1 MSAAHEGE
9 RPDRGP
15 REARLTAWAEQTIGG
30 RAVSIE
36 TIARWRPAW
45 NLDLDMGDQ
54 VLALHARGERDDGIG
69 MPYKIDYERRVHDL
83 LEAHDVP
90 VPHVYGYCDDPY
102 VMVMDRLS
110 GSVDLSFAASEQERV
125 DVVLEY
131 LSFLPR
137 IYGIDLEEARAAGF
151 TIPESP
157 EAIGL
162 GLLPAFE
169 AGYDERMIQPD
180 PVSEFLRV
188 WLHRHRPHHRTTR
201 RLITFDAF
209 QFMFETGRITGLID
223 FELAHVGDPLSELAV
238 LPVRDTIKNLGDL
251 PTIAMAWSDITG
263 EELDYDV
270 LDFHG
275 IAYNAHAVLSAAP
288 LIINPPANGELMS
301 YYGWYVNGARWAFER
316 IAELSGF
323 ELDTVDSP
331 VSQPSRHSPGFD
343 LLVERLSHKGPATGL
358 ADHEKALS
366 FRVARHL
373 QRVDQ
378 IGRDIEKKDL
388 NDAADL
394 LGYRP
399 RPEELDAA
407 LVSFIRASTPDDEE
421 NLTRLLD
428 RRVQR
433 LHLTLAPEGSMM
445 LRHPRLKSLRPG
457 YDKAP
462 GSGAADDLPWTPGLI
477 AGTR

>member
-1 MSAAHEGE
+1 MSATDDKEQWGHIG
-9 RPDRGP
+9 GGT
-15 REARLTAWAEQTIGG
+15 RLAAWAERTIGG
-30 RAVSIE
+30 RVVSME
-36 TIARWRPAW
+36 AMARWRPAW
-45 NLDLDMGDQ
+45 NFDLDTGDR

-69 MPYKIDYERRVHDL
+69 MPYQIDYERRVHDL
-83 LEAHDVP
+83 LEAHEVP

-102 VMVMDRLS
+102 AMVMDRLA
-110 GSVDLSFAASEQERV
+110 GSVDLSFAASDQERV
-125 DVVLEY
+125 DLVLEY

-151 TIPESP
+151 TIPESR
-157 EAIGL
+157 EEIGL

-169 AGYDERMIQPD
+169 ADYDKRMVAPD

-188 WLHRHRPHHRTTR
+188 WLHRHCPRHRTTK

-209 QFMFETGRITGLID
+209 QFMFDKGRITGLID

-251 PTIAMAWSDITG
+251 STIATAWSDITG

-288 LIINPPANGELMS
+288 LIVAPPANGELMS
-301 YYGWYVNGARWAFER
+301 YFGWYVNGARWAFER
-316 IAELSGF
+316 IAELGGF
-323 ELDTVDSP
+323 ELRTVDP
-331 VSQPSRHSPGFD
+331 PAARLSRHSPGFS
-343 LLVERLSHKGPATGL
+343 LLVERLSNRGPVMGVG
-358 ADHEKALS
+358 DHEKALS
-366 FRVARHL
+366 FRVARYL

-378 IGRDIEKKDL
+378 IGRAVEEDDL

-394 LGYRP
+394 LGH
-399 RPEELDAA
+399 RPEPQELDAA
-407 LVSFIRASTPDDEE
+407 LVSFIRTSTPDDED
-421 NLTRLLD
+421 NLARLLD

-433 LHLTLAPEGSMM
+433 LQLTLAPEGSMM
-445 LRHPRLKSLRPG
+445 VRHPRLKSLRPG
-457 YDKAP
+457 HDG
-462 GSGAADDLPWTPGLI
+462 GSGSAAADDLPWTPGLI

>member
-1 MSAAHEGE
+1 MSATHDKEQSD
-9 RPDRGP
+9 PGP
-15 REARLTAWAEQTIGG
+15 REARLAAWAEQTIGG
-30 RAVSIE
+30 RVEAIE
-36 TIARWRPAW
+36 AIARWRPAW
-45 NLDLDMGDQ
+45 NLDLDMGDR

-110 GSVDLSFAASEQERV
+110 GSVDVSFAASEEERI
-125 DVVLEY
+125 DVVLQY

-157 EAIGL
+157 EEIGL

-169 AGYDERMIQPD
+169 AGYDERMIHPD

-188 WLHRHRPHHRTTR
+188 WLHRHCPRHRTTR

-209 QFMFETGRITGLID
+209 QFMFAMGRITGLID

-251 PTIAMAWSDITG
+251 STIAMAWSDITG

-270 LDFHG
+270 LDFHT

-288 LIINPPANGELMS
+288 LIVTPPANGELMS
-301 YYGWYVNGARWAFER
+301 YFGWYVNGARWAFER
-316 IAELSGF
+316 IAVLGGF
-323 ELDTVDSP
+323 ELDVVDPPASR
-331 VSQPSRHSPGFD
+331 PSRHSPGFS
-343 LLVERLSHKGPATGL
+343 LLVERLSNRGPSMGVG
-358 ADHEKALS
+358 DHDKALN
-366 FRVARHL
+366 FRVARYL

-378 IGRDIEKKDL
+378 IGRDVEKGDL
-388 NDAADL
+388 DDAADL
-394 LGYRP
+394 LGHRP
-399 RPEELDAA
+399 EPEELDAA
-407 LVSFIRASTPDDEE
+407 LVSFISTSTPDDEE
-421 NLTRLLD
+421 NLARVLD

-457 YDKAP
+457 HDGGP

>member
-1 MSAAHEGE
+1 MSATYDKE
-9 RPDRGP
+9 PSVPGP
-15 REARLTAWAEQTIGG
+15 REARLAAWAEQAIGG
-30 RAVSIE
+30 RVVSIE
-36 TIARWRPAW
+36 AIARWRPAW
-45 NLDLDMGDQ
+45 NFDLDMGDR

-83 LEAHDVP
+83 LEAHEVP

-110 GSVDLSFAASEQERV
+110 GSVDVSFAATEEERV
-125 DVVLEY
+125 DVVLQY

-151 TIPESP
+151 KIPESS
-157 EAIGL
+157 EEIGL

-169 AGYDERMIQPD
+169 AGYDERMIHPD

-188 WLHRHRPHHRTTR
+188 WLHRHCPRHRTTR

-209 QFMFETGRITGLID
+209 QFMFAMGRITGLID

-251 PTIAMAWSDITG
+251 STIAMAWSDVTG

-270 LDFHG
+270 LDFHT

-288 LIINPPANGELMS
+288 LILAPPANGELMS
-301 YYGWYVNGARWAFER
+301 YFGWYVNGARWAFER
-316 IAELSGF
+316 IAELGGF
-323 ELDTVDSP
+323 ELDVVDPP
-331 VSQPSRHSPGFD
+331 VPRPSRHSAGFS
-343 LLVERLSHKGPATGL
+343 LLVERLSNRGPSMGVG
-358 ADHEKALS
+358 DHDKALN
-366 FRVARHL
+366 FRVARYL

-378 IGRDIEKKDL
+378 IGCDVERGDL
-388 NDAADL
+388 DDAADL
-394 LGYRP
+394 LGHRP
-399 RPEELDAA
+399 EPEELDAA
-407 LVSFIRASTPDDEE
+407 LASFISTSTPDDEE
-421 NLTRLLD
+421 NLARLLD

-457 YDKAP
+457 HDGGP

>member
-1 MSAAHEGE
+1 LSATQDKQQSDPISG
-9 RPDRGP
+9 G
-15 REARLTAWAEQTIGG
+15 ARLADWAERTIGG
-30 RAVSIE
+30 RVVSMEAV
-36 TIARWRPAW
+36 ARWRPAW
-45 NLDLDMGDQ
+45 NFDVDTGDRI
-54 VLALHARGERDDGIG
+54 LALHARGERDDGIG
-69 MPYKIDYERRVHDL
+69 MPYQIDYERRVHDL

-110 GSVDLSFAASEQERV
+110 GSVDLSFAASDQERV
-125 DVVLEY
+125 DVVHEY

-137 IYGIDLEEARAAGF
+137 IYGIDLEEAKAVGF
-151 TIPESP
+151 TIPESR
-157 EAIGL
+157 EEIGL

-169 AGYDERMIQPD
+169 SGYDERMVAPD

-188 WLHRHRPHHRTTR
+188 WLHRHYPRHRSTR
-201 RLITFDAF
+201 RVITFDAF
-209 QFMFETGRITGLID
+209 QFMFEKGRITGLID

-251 PTIAMAWSDITG
+251 SAIAMTWSDITG

-288 LIINPPANGELMS
+288 LIVAPPANGELMS
-301 YYGWYVNGARWAFER
+301 YFGWYVNGARWAFER
-316 IAELSGF
+316 IAELGGF
-323 ELDTVDSP
+323 ELGAVDPP
-331 VSQPSRHSPGFD
+331 VARPSRHSPGFS
-343 LLVERLSHKGPATGL
+343 LLVHRLSNRGPAIGVG
-358 ADHEKALS
+358 DREKALS
-366 FRVARHL
+366 FRVARYL
-373 QRVDQ
+373 QRVDE
-378 IGRDIEKKDL
+378 IGRAVEEDDL

-394 LGYRP
+394 LGHRP
-399 RPEELDAA
+399 GPEELDAA
-407 LVSFIRASTPDDEE
+407 LVSFIRTSTPDDEE
-421 NLTRLLD
+421 DLARLLD

-457 YDKAP
+457 SHGGP
-462 GSGAADDLPWTPGLI
+462 GSAVADDLPWTPGLI

>member
-1 MSAAHEGE
+1 MRAAH
-9 RPDRGP
+9 DREQSGREP
-15 REARLTAWAEQTIGG
+15 RAALLAAWAEQAIGG
-30 RAVSIE
+30 RVVSME
-36 TIARWRPAW
+36 AIARWRPAW
-45 NLDLDMGDQ
+45 NFDLDLGDR

-110 GSVDLSFAASEQERV
+110 GSVDLSFAASDKERV

-131 LSFLPR
+131 LSLLPR
-137 IYGIDLEEARAAGF
+137 IYGIDLEEARTAGF
-151 TIPESP
+151 VIPETS
-157 EAIGL
+157 EEIGL

-169 AGYDERMIQPD
+169 AGYDERMTKPD

-188 WLHRHRPHHRTTR
+188 WLHRHCPRHRTTR

-209 QFMFETGRITGLID
+209 QFMFNMGRITGLID

-238 LPVRDTIKNLGDL
+238 LPVRNTIKNLGDL
-251 PTIAMAWSDITG
+251 PSIAMAWSDITG

-270 LDFHG
+270 LDFHS

-288 LIINPPANGELMS
+288 LIIDPPANGELMS
-301 YYGWYVNGARWAFER
+301 YFGWYVNGARWAFET
-316 IAELSGF
+316 IAESSGF
-323 ELDTVDSP
+323 ELDIVEPPASR
-331 VSQPSRHSPGFD
+331 PSRYSPGFR
-343 LLVERLSHKGPATGL
+343 LLVERLSNRGPGIGVD
-358 ADHEKALS
+358 DHEKALS

-378 IGRDIEKKDL
+378 IGQDVEESDL

-399 RPEELDAA
+399 EPEDLDTA
-407 LVSFIRASTPDDEE
+407 LVSFISASTPDDEE
-421 NLTRLLD
+421 HLVRLLD

-457 YDKAP
+457 HDGVPDP
-462 GSGAADDLPWTPGLI
+462 GVADDLPWTPGLI

>member
-1 MSAAHEGE
+1 MSSPHDNEQSDLGLS
-9 RPDRGP
+9 
-15 REARLTAWAEQTIGG
+15 EAGLVAWAERTIGG
-30 RAVSIE
+30 RVVSME
-36 TIARWRPAW
+36 VIARWRPAW
-45 NLDLDMGDQ
+45 NFDLDMGDR
-54 VLALHARGERDDGIG
+54 VLALHARGERNDGIG

-83 LEAHDVP
+83 LEAHNVP

-102 VMVMDRLS
+102 AMVMDRLP
-110 GSVDLSFAASEQERV
+110 GSVDLSFAASDKERA

-131 LSFLPR
+131 LSLLPR

-151 TIPESP
+151 RIPESP
-157 EAIGL
+157 EELGL
-162 GLLPAFE
+162 GLFPAFE
-169 AGYDERMIQPD
+169 AGYDERMTEPD

-188 WLHRHRPHHRTTR
+188 WLHRHRPRHRTTR

-209 QFMFETGRITGLID
+209 QFMFDMGRITGLID

-238 LPVRDTIKNLGDL
+238 LPVRNTIKNLGDL
-251 PTIAMAWSDITG
+251 PTIAMAWSNITG

-270 LDFHG
+270 LDFHS

-288 LIINPPANGELMS
+288 LIAEPPANGELMT
-301 YYGWYVNGARWAFER
+301 YFGWYVNGARWAFES

-323 ELDTVDSP
+323 ELSLVDPPASR
-331 VSQPSRHSPGFD
+331 SSRHSPGFK
-343 LLVERLSHKGPATGL
+343 LLVERLSNRGPAMGVGDQ
-358 ADHEKALS
+358 AKALN
-366 FRVARHL
+366 FRLARHL

-378 IGRDIEKKDL
+378 IGRDVENDDL

-394 LGYRP
+394 LGHRP
-399 RPEELDAA
+399 EAEELDAA
-407 LVSFIRASTPDDEE
+407 LVSFIRASTSEDEE
-421 NLTRLLD
+421 NLVRLLD

-457 YDKAP
+457 HDDA
-462 GSGAADDLPWTPGLI
+462 SSSDAADDLPWTPGLI

>member
-1 MSAAHEGE
+1 MSATHDKEQSGLV
-9 RPDRGP
+9 PV
-15 REARLTAWAEQTIGG
+15 EARLAAWAERTIGG
-30 RAVSIE
+30 RVVSIE
-36 TIARWRPAW
+36 AIARWRPAW
-45 NLDLDMGDQ
+45 NFDLDMGDR

-69 MPYKIDYERRVHDL
+69 MPYQIDYERRVHDL

-110 GSVDLSFAASEQERV
+110 GSVDLSFAASDEERV

-131 LSFLPR
+131 LSLLPR

-151 TIPESP
+151 AIPESP
-157 EAIGL
+157 EEIGL

-169 AGYDERMIQPD
+169 AGYDERMIAPD

-188 WLHRHRPHHRTTR
+188 WLHRHCPRHRTTR

-251 PTIAMAWSDITG
+251 STIAMAWSNITG

-288 LIINPPANGELMS
+288 LIVQPPANGELMT
-301 YYGWYVNGARWAFER
+301 YFGWYVNGARWAFES
-316 IAELSGF
+316 IAEAGGF
-323 ELDTVDSP
+323 ELDIVDPP
-331 VSQPSRHSPGFD
+331 VSRPSRHSPGFS
-343 LLVERLSHKGPATGL
+343 LLVERLSNRGPAMGVG
-358 ADHEKALS
+358 DREKALS

-378 IGRDIEKKDL
+378 IGRDVERDDL

-399 RPEELDAA
+399 EPEELDTA
-407 LVSFIRASTPDDEE
+407 LVSFIGTSTSDDEE
-421 NLTRLLD
+421 NLARLLD

-457 YDKAP
+457 HDGGP
-462 GSGAADDLPWTPGLI
+462 GSGVADDLPWSPGLI

>member
-1 MSAAHEGE
+1 MSATYDKEQSVS
-9 RPDRGP
+9 GP
-15 REARLTAWAEQTIGG
+15 REARLAAWAEQAIGG
-30 RAVSIE
+30 RVVSIE
-36 TIARWRPAW
+36 AIARWRPAW
-45 NLDLDMGDQ
+45 NFDLDMGDR

-83 LEAHDVP
+83 LEAHEVP

-110 GSVDLSFAASEQERV
+110 GSVDVSFAATEEERV
-125 DVVLEY
+125 DVVLQY

-137 IYGIDLEEARAAGF
+137 IYGIDLEEAKAAGF
-151 TIPESP
+151 KIPESS
-157 EAIGL
+157 EEIGL

-169 AGYDERMIQPD
+169 AGYDERMIHPD

-188 WLHRHRPHHRTTR
+188 WLHRHCPRHRTTR

-209 QFMFETGRITGLID
+209 QFMFAMGRITGLID

-251 PTIAMAWSDITG
+251 STIAMAWSDVTG

-270 LDFHG
+270 LDFHT

-288 LIINPPANGELMS
+288 LILAPPANGELMS
-301 YYGWYVNGARWAFER
+301 YFGWYVNGARWAFER
-316 IAELSGF
+316 IAQLGGF
-323 ELDTVDSP
+323 ELDVVDPP
-331 VSQPSRHSPGFD
+331 VPRPSRHSPGFS
-343 LLVERLSHKGPATGL
+343 LLVERLSNRGPSTGVGEH
-358 ADHEKALS
+358 DKALN
-366 FRVARHL
+366 FRVARYL

-378 IGRDIEKKDL
+378 IGRDVENGDL
-388 NDAADL
+388 DDATEL
-394 LGYRP
+394 LGHRP
-399 RPEELDAA
+399 EPEELDAA
-407 LVSFIRASTPDDEE
+407 LVSFISTSTSDDEE
-421 NLTRLLD
+421 NLARLLD

-457 YDKAP
+457 HDGGP

-477 AGTR
+477 VGTR